1 MLYFLLIQLC
11 IVDHMYQ
18 YSLESFT
25 TFFFKAIDKT
35 EQFADEEPRVKAL
48 QEMIRETIYQWVS
61 RGLFVRHKQIF
72 LTLITFR
79 LMQKGAL
86 PKLEYDQK
94 QVEFLVKCPLN
105 QNVPNPLKEWLP
117 DTAWFSIQK
126 LIEIEGFENFSA
138 NLERDAPQRFKDWYS
153 ELTPETMKLP
163 LDWKKLE
170 SMPFQK
176 LLVIRCLRPDRITSA
191 MDNFIREM
199 LPNGEKYV
207 DMDSTSSFAQ
217 ILNSSLQDSSPST
230 PIFFILSPGADP
242 VKDVEILGRKNG
254 YEANKNFWNV
264 ALGEGQ
270 DVVAMQKLE
279 TAHKEGHWVMLQ
291 NIHLMPRWLLELEKK
306 LDEFALEGSNPAFR
320 LFLSAEPSSGI
331 PIGILER
338 SIKLTNEP
346 PAGLKANMNR
356 AFTFFLPDEFE
367 ERESKIKTILF
378 ALCYFHSVMIERRK
392 FGAKG
397 WNMHYPFNMGDLRD
411 SALVLN
417 NYMETAAGAG
427 KIPWDDLRYIFG
439 EIMYGGH
446 IVDDWD
452 RILCNAYLTNI
463 MNDQLLDE
471 AELFP
476 FAEGKG
482 ISFRCPPVLPYS
494 KYLEHI
500 ETLPG
505 ETPLAFGMHPNAEI
519 GFRTDQCVK
528 LFMTLQDLQPRDE
541 NLEGGEGGGKT
552 EKVQEFMT
560 KTYEDYQLDQNKLPI
575 DDIVGKIPDEERGPF
590 QNVFLQECEYMN
602 QLIAA
607 ILDSLQL
614 LTLAFKGELTMT
626 ESMEKLI
633 DSIYLNRVPTTWSK
647 LAFPSIRPLGSWMD
661 NLSHRLLQLNQWK
674 EEPTQIPRITFLN
687 RLFNPQSFL
696 TAIKQLNSQRTGT
709 ELNKLYIQ
717 TDITKR
723 MFTEITE
730 PPREGAY
737 CFGFHVE
744 GARWDMAS
752 GQMEESIPRKPFSVV
767 PVVCCKAAPVLP
779 DGKEEKGVYQCPVYK
794 TETRGATYVFTA
806 QLKTKYPP
814 QKWILAGV
822 SCILDVEGIGDY
834 LPGKERF

>member
-264 ALGEGQ
+264 ALGAGQ

-834 LPGKERF
+834 LPGKE